1 MYAFLKTHLPLRF
14 ANVLIVLWYVALFCA
29 VLIEAGA
36 PDSGFRYLG
45 L

>member
-1 MYAFLKTHLPLRF
+1 MYTFLRSRLPLRL
-14 ANVLIVLWYVALFCA
+14 ANILIVVWYVALFCA
-29 VLIEAGA
+29 VMIEAMV

>member
-1 MYAFLKTHLPLRF
+1 MYALLKAYLPLRL
-14 ANVLIVLWYVALFCA
+14 ANALIVLWYVALFCA
-29 VLIEAGA
+29 VMIEAGT

>member
-1 MYAFLKTHLPLRF
+1 MYAFLKAHLPLRL
-14 ANVLIVLWYVALFCA
+14 ANILIVLWYVGLFCA
-29 VLIEAGA
+29 VMIEAGA